1 MNNQVKKQKSELAR
15 LQNNLLDQDELLKK
29 IEYEIF
35 TTTEV
40 SEQAMFKGDL
50 DAFTEAE
57 NKNAINERKKEKVTN
72 YIKDLK
78 AKIDNQNQAVAAAEK
93 QVLRDKFADTQQAKL
108 DDIEKPYKAALKAL
122 QQSSSAVQI
131 LRDVLEEHGLSNDE
145 YLTAC
150 MASDLRQSSRES
162 FKSEYINHNWKT
174 FLEVQSI
181 EDGKLSQYYE
191 PQDKTPS
198 FDKAFQSLFLKPLLN
213 QIDGLR
219 AGILDIPEVRPEP
232 VEAKPI
238 PKVVRK
244 TIDVLQHFY
253 VIYENKSFEVVDKA
267 FYAFHQYSV
276 LEAVADSAI
285 DAGYALDTKDPE
297 YQDKLKRYN
306 LTVTD
311 KPIMEHEVSM
321 KNTPNLGDP
330 AGFLSN
336 SED

>member
-1 MNNQVKKQKSELAR
+1 MIDLISKATSKLAATQKNAGKTAASIEVAKHQHTKKQSEYDLS
-15 LQNNLLDQDELLKK
+15 LQ
-29 IEYEIF
+29 
-35 TTTEV
+35 
-40 SEQAMFKGDL
+40 SGDL
-50 DAFTEAE
+50 AQMKAS
-57 NKNAINERKKEKVTN
+57 AKEKAELET
-72 YIKDLK
+72 IISDLELK
-78 AKIDNQNQAVAAAEK
+78 LETEQQDIESHSAKVEEAKRQTERNQ
-93 QVLRDKFADTQQAKL
+93 LADLQQTKL
-108 DDIEKPYKAALKAL
+108 NDIEKPYKAALRAL
-122 QQSSSAVQI
+122 QNSSSAVQI
-131 LRDVLEEHGLSNDE
+131 LRDVLEENGLSNDE
-145 YLTAC
+145 YLAASL
-150 MASDLRQSSRES
+150 ASDLRHYSPGY

-174 FLEVQSI
+174 FLEVCTI
-181 EDGKLSQYYE
+181 EDGKLGHHYQPE
-191 PQDKTPS
+191 DETLP
-198 FDKAFQSLFLKPLLN
+198 FDKAFQYLFLKPLLN

-219 AGILDIPEVRPEP
+219 AGILDIPEARHEP

-238 PKVVRK
+238 PKVTRK

-253 VIYENKSFEVVDKA
+253 VTYENKSYEIIDKA

-321 KNTPNLGDP
+321 KNTLHLGDP
-330 AGFLSN
+330 AGLL